1 MEKNE
6 VSNKVDRGVYCIFEG
21 YRFLNLY
28 LQKFIPNA
36 KNTEMLDDP
45 SFLSSEEEYEEEKI
59 HKKDNLFINDIKSR
73 YFLPPKIL
81 ELQK

>member
-45 SFLSSEEEYEEEKI
+45 SFLSS
-59 HKKDNLFINDIKSR
+59 
-73 YFLPPKIL
+73 
-81 ELQK
+81 